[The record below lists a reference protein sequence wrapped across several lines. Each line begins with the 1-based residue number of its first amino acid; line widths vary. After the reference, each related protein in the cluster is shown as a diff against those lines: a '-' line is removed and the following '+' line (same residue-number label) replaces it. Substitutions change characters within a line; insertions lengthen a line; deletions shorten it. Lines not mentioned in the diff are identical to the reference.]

1 MTDPIDPPRPVR
13 GDRRQTARRAN
24 DPPPPTA
31 APCAGQGAGQ
41 GAAQPTAQLP
51 VVVTPPPEADAKPI
65 LSAHLIGQEGQKR
78 GLRGGPETLSKAKAA
93 YLTAEWSG
101 PTDRRNRAGVMS
113 KTKI

>member
-24 DPPPPTA
+24 DPPPTSA
-31 APCAGQGAGQ
+31 QGAGKGAGQ
-41 GAAQPTAQLP
+41 GAAQTTAQLP
-51 VVVTPPPEADAKPI
+51 VPVAPAPAADAKPI